1 MEIELDDEIMT
12 VNQDSELVIAQE
24 IAKHLH
30 VHAEDGSEYYW
41 EIRNMHVNKKLG
53 EPTELLSILV
63 AHREPNNESTNVS
76 GK

>member
-1 MEIELDDEIMT
+1 MKLLVLMIDMT

-41 EIRNMHVNKKLG
+41 EIRNMHVNKNRQSYYLFWLHT
-53 EPTELLSILV
+53 ESLIMNQPT
-63 AHREPNNESTNVS
+63 
-76 GK
+76 